1 MLRIPDKIHEELL
14 NWSRWCNLGAW
25 PHPLPRT
32 QCGSLEGDYRAPVW
46 EELDM
51 EEAPPPPRIRPNER
65 NARRV
70 QAAWESLEGFPRL
83 TLKSE
88 YPSNDHTDRAA
99 RAARLRLTV
108 QQYENNLQIAVNR
121 VEAEFNVVR
130 A

>member
-1 MLRIPDKIHEELL
+1 MLRIPDRIHEELL
-14 NWSRWCNLGAW
+14 NWSRWCHLGAW

-46 EELDM
+46 EELGE

-70 QAAWESLEGFPRL
+70 QEAWESLEGFPRL
-83 TLKSE
+83 TLKAE
-88 YPSNDHTDRAA
+88 YPASNHSDRVERA
-99 RAARLRLTV
+99 RMLRLTL

-121 VEAEFNVVR
+121 VEAAFAVR

>member
-14 NWSRWCNLGAW
+14 NWSRWCHLGAW

-32 QCGSLEGDYRAPVW
+32 QCGSLEGDYTAPSW
-46 EELDM
+46 EALDM

-83 TLKSE
+83 ALKSE
-88 YPSNDHTDRAA
+88 YPGHDHTDRAA
-99 RAARLRLTV
+99 RAERLRLTI
-108 QQYENNLQIAVNR
+108 QQYENHLQIAVNR
-121 VEAEFNVVR
+121 VEAAFAVC